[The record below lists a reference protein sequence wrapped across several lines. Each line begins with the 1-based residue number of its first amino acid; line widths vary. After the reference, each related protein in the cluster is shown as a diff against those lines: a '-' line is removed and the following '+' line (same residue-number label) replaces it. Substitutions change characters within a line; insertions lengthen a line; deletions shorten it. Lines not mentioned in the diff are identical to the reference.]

1 MPTKFLMTRD
11 ISGTNGFGI
20 PPSQDSYAGILVAA
34 AAQTITVPS
43 EYPAYIAVM
52 SFTPGSNVWVN
63 FTTTAATPA
72 GAIGADLN
80 ELNPAGRRV
89 LKGTTI
95 SFITPDVAGAYV
107 SVLFYVVPE
116 FGN

>member
-1 MPTKFLMTRD
+1 MATKLNLTRD
-11 ISGTNGFGI
+11 VAGFNAFGLV
-20 PPSQDSYAGILVAA
+20 PSTDSYAGVLAA
-34 AAQTITVPS
+34 TVAQTITVPS
-43 EYPAYIAVM
+43 AYPAYLAVL
-52 SFTPGSNVWVN
+52 SYTPGANVWVN
-63 FTTTAATPA
+63 FVTTAVTPP

-95 SFITPDVAGAYV
+95 SFITPDAAGAYV
-107 SVLFYVVPE
+107 SVLFYVVPA

>member
-1 MPTKFLMTRD
+1 M
-11 ISGTNGFGI
+11 
-20 PPSQDSYAGILVAA
+20 
-34 AAQTITVPS
+34 
-43 EYPAYIAVM
+43 
-52 SFTPGSNVWVN
+52 N
-63 FTTTAATPA
+63 FVTTAVTPP

-95 SFITPDVAGAYV
+95 SFITPDAAGAYV

>member
-1 MPTKFLMTRD
+1 MPTKFNMTKD
-11 ISGTNGFGI
+11 VAGFNGFGVV
-20 PPSQDSYAGILVAA
+20 PSQDSYAGILVAA

-52 SFTPGSNVWVN
+52 SYTPGANVWVN
-63 FTTTAATPA
+63 FTTTAVTPA
-72 GAIGADLN
+72 GAIGANLN

-95 SFITPDVAGAYV
+95 SCITPDAGGAYV
-107 SVLFYVVPE
+107 SILFYVVPE

>member
-1 MPTKFLMTRD
+1 MPTKFNMTKD
-11 ISGTNGFGI
+11 VGGYNGFGVA
-20 PPSQDSYAGILVAA
+20 PCSDSYAGVLAATVA
-34 AAQTITVPS
+34 QSVTVPS
-43 EYPAYIAVM
+43 QYPAYIAVM
-52 SFTPGSNVWVN
+52 SYTPGSNVFAN
-63 FTTTAATPA
+63 FVTTAVTPA

-89 LKGTTI
+89 LKGSTI
-95 SFITPDVAGAYV
+95 SFITPDAAGAYV

>member
-1 MPTKFLMTRD
+1 MPTKLNMTKD
-11 ISGTNGFGI
+11 VAGYNAFGLV
-20 PPSQDSYAGILVAA
+20 PSLDSYAGVLAA
-34 AAQTITVPS
+34 TVAQTITVPS
-43 EYPAYIAVM
+43 EYPAYLAVL
-52 SFTPGSNVWVN
+52 SYTPGANVFVN
-63 FTTTAATPA
+63 FVTTAVTPV
-72 GAIGADLN
+72 GAIAANLN

-89 LKGTTI
+89 LKGSTI